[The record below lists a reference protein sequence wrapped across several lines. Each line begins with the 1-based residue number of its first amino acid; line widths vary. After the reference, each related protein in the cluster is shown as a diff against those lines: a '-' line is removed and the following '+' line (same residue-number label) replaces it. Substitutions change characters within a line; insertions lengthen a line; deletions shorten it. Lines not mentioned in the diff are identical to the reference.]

1 MWRRK
6 KEFFDAL
13 GSLSHVVVDSVT
25 RLGDFSKFLVT
36 DFNTKVAQ
44 IFGDFLKR
52 VTFYVKLLQLLF
64 GHVLGEYWLLLIP
77 KSGHTGRR
85 RRRRPW
91 KNDSLCLSSAASR
104 ASSLRKLLFCAGNN
118 LTPSQAKHFSSLCFH
133 FLSSVVVV
141 L

>member
-52 VTFYVKLLQLLF
+52 VTVYVKLLQLLF
-64 GHVLGEYWLLLIP
+64 GQV
-77 KSGHTGRR
+77 
-85 RRRRPW
+85 
-91 KNDSLCLSSAASR
+91 
-104 ASSLRKLLFCAGNN
+104 
-118 LTPSQAKHFSSLCFH
+118 
-133 FLSSVVVV
+133 
-141 L
+141 

>member
-64 GHVLGEYWLLLIP
+64 GQVLGEYWLLLIP
-77 KSGHTGRR
+77 K
-85 RRRRPW
+85 
-91 KNDSLCLSSAASR
+91 
-104 ASSLRKLLFCAGNN
+104 
-118 LTPSQAKHFSSLCFH
+118 
-133 FLSSVVVV
+133 
-141 L
+141 